1 MGLNDNIKKN
11 TQAQKEFNSAAQSG
25 VAVAAALTEEAR
37 NLNQE
42 LKDQLGVRSKLNE
55 YDRALLSLSK
65 QITTSAQEN
74 KEALGDAGNIQK
86 QIAKEIAQLNA
97 AEREAKIASKGL
109 SDDEIAAANKIAQ
122 LNAARIQAQKNIEG
136 SLANIENLSGE
147 EAITAR
153 KKLTNQ
159 ENYLAGL
166 DEGLKRQIDG
176 ASKDVQRLAITKG
189 LFDAAQKN
197 LEVSEREAAIQDQI
211 AQKLGIAGNVVGAL
225 KSNFG
230 GFAKAIGIDQVA
242 KDMEKAANDAVRGG
256 KALSRWGVL
265 GVGIKSAFKGLMST
279 LTDPTVILASLL
291 KGFKEVDKAA
301 VDFQRTTGED
311 GNTFALQIDAANSGF
326 ITMVDYLKTAT
337 ALTKEL
343 GMNATNIFSAEDLQE
358 AARIEHYMGMTAKEA
373 SQLAQFSKI
382 NGRSLEANNEA
393 LVAGVNSFNAQNKTG
408 VLAKGVLEDVA
419 NVSKDIG
426 ILYLGYPEKLGAAAT
441 AAAAMGTNLE
451 GVKKLAS
458 SLLEF
463 ESSIQAEMEAEV
475 LTGKQLN
482 LEKARQFALSN
493 DLEGVSRELMNQ
505 GITSASFS
513 RLNSIQQQAQ
523 AKALGMSTEQMATML
538 IRQGLSLDMSE
549 RGLSDAQK
557 QTLEHMKQEEAGKKM
572 EAAMAKISQALAP
585 LVDIFADILT
595 PIAGVLSNSLVL
607 YSTLT
612 LIAATKLGGVAKNFK
627 AIKDSVGGALK
638 NLKGLGK
645 GMKDLVTGGGA
656 GKLKDSLGFG
666 KDVKKKVD
674 KIPDAPK
681 SPEAGIGK
689 KIKEFLTG
697 LASGL
702 KNMGKPGVIKG
713 ALATL
718 LAAPGIIALGLA
730 SPALAVLAMIPGK
743 ALQASLT
750 GLGKGLSALGTALMG
765 PQLLG
770 IALGLGI
777 LTVSMIGIGAAL
789 GLAAPGIEAFG
800 TVINSIFTGV
810 ATVVTAVADGFV
822 KLMEAVSMENILP
835 LLLLGPALFGIA
847 GGLASMALAGLGA
860 LPIIGALGALALVAS
875 PLATLAGVFGGGGG
889 GGDGDGED
897 PIVKKLDELIEIV
910 SKGGD
915 VIMDGNK
922 VGRTLTLASSQIG

>member
-1 MGLNDNIKKN
+1 MGINDNIKANNKAL
-11 TQAQKEFNSAAQSG
+11 QEG
-25 VAVAAALTEEAR
+25 VAISATLTEEAR
-37 NLNQE
+37 NLGQE
-42 LKDQLGVRSKLNE
+42 LKDQLGIRQRINDFDK
-55 YDRALLSLSK
+55 ALLSISN
-65 QITTSAQEN
+65 QITTASQEN
-74 KEALGDAGNIQK
+74 KQALGDTGDITK
-86 QIAKEIAQLNA
+86 QILKEEKAILGVNRERLISEKTIGETQKAQALALNQLNQSRLTTLSEMDFLRNEIATATGDELAVLKQSLN
-97 AEREAKIASKGL
+97 ERNNNLATLEG
-109 SDDEIAAANKIAQ
+109 EI
-122 LNAARIQAQKNIEG
+122 
-136 SLANIENLSGE
+136 SLASE
-147 EAITAR
+147 
-153 KKLTNQ
+153 
-159 ENYLAGL
+159 GL
-166 DEGLKRQIDG
+166 D
-176 ASKDVQRLAITKG
+176 KDTQRLALIYG
-189 LFDAAQKN
+189 MGEAAQKN
-197 LEVSEREAAIQDQI
+197 LEASKAEAAIQDEI
-211 AQKLGIAGNVVGAL
+211 TKKLGIAGNVVGAL

-242 KDMEKAANDAVRGG
+242 KDMEKAANEAVRGG

-265 GVGIKSAFKGLMST
+265 GVGIQSAFKGLMST

-301 VDFQRTTGED
+301 VDFQRTTGQD
-311 GNTFALQIDAANSGF
+311 GNTFALQIDAANNGF
-326 ITMVDYLKTAT
+326 ITMTDYLKTAT

-358 AARIEHYMGMTAKEA
+358 ASRIEHYMGMTAKEA

-382 NGRSLEANNEA
+382 NGKSLEANNEA
-393 LVAGVNSFNAQNKTG
+393 LIAGVNSFNKQNKTG
-408 VLAKGVLEDVA
+408 VLAKGVLEDIA
-419 NVSKDIG
+419 NVSADIG
-426 ILYLGYPEKLGAAAT
+426 ILYLGYPEKLGAAGT
-441 AAAAMGTNLE
+441 AAAAMGNTLA

-458 SLLEF
+458 SLLDF
-463 ESSIQAEMEAEV
+463 ESSIAAEMEAEV

-493 DLEGVSRELMNQ
+493 DLEGVSKELMNQ

-523 AKALGMSTEQMATML
+523 AKALGMSTEEMAKML

-549 RGLSDAQK
+549 EGLNAAQK
-557 QTLEHMKQEEAGKKM
+557 QTLEQMKQEEAGKKM

-595 PIAGVLSNSLVL
+595 PIAGVLSNTKIL
-607 YSTLT
+607 YTTLG
-612 LIAATKLGGVAKNFK
+612 LIALTKIGAVGKQFTAM
-627 AIKDSVGGALK
+627 KDSIGGALK
-638 NLKGLGK
+638 NLKGLGS
-645 GMKDLVTGGGA
+645 GIKDMATGGDA
-656 GKLKDSLGFG
+656 SKLKETLGFG
-666 KDVKKKVD
+666 KEVSKKVD

-681 SPEAGIGK
+681 SPEAGIGP

-697 LASGL
+697 LADGL

-730 SPALAVLAMIPGK
+730 SPALAILAMIPGP

-750 GLGKGLSALGTALMG
+750 GLGAGLSALGTSLMG

-770 IALGLGI
+770 LALGLGI

-835 LLLLGPALFGIA
+835 LLLLGPALLGISVGLAAMAVSGIMALPAIA
-847 GGLASMALAGLGA
+847 G
-860 LPIIGALGALALVAS
+860 LVALS
-875 PLATLAGVFGGGGG
+875 LVAEPLIRLAELGVIGGGVD
-889 GGDGDGED
+889 GGDGGED
-897 PIVKKLDELIEIV
+897 QIVKKLDELIDIV